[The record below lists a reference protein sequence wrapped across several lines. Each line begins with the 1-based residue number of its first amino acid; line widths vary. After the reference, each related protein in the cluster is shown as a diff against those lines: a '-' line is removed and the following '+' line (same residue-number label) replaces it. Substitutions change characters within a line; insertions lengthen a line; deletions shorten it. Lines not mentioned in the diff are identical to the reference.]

1 MFLIHSKKSGFNIQA
16 FDVIF
21 MSLFFVAG
29 TFGIKG
35 IANYMGLGALEKT
48 FSLLFYIWWAIV
60 YLHFLWSNKHMCKD
74 LIIAETFYIGI
85 LYLNYR
91 LYPAS
96 QEFYEEYMMQ
106 LRQIAVVFIPTMTVA
121 FRINNFKGSVV
132 LLGKYGKYGICFMIL
147 CYFMGYIQKWGYQF
161 YGIHLCPFVL
171 MVYAKYVF
179 TQNRKDL
186 WWCAVGFIFLMAGGR
201 QSFVGFF
208 MGIVI
213 LYYSEKLSTISVSKF
228 VGLLFGSGFV
238 MFFMYLLTPFLL
250 NIISDILGA
259 LGMESRTLE
268 MLNSSELTSTSSRD
282 NIYEM
287 SIYFIQ
293 RTTGVTGLFADRV
306 MLRYYDAW
314 MAYPHNLVLELM
326 IDFGIAIGG
335 LISAYIL
342 GLFTIRLYK
351 GNLEK
356 KLIIGVV
363 GTAILSRLMV
373 SSSFMIE
380 GPFYL
385 MLGLFLNAKDD
396 AISKK
401 LNNRIFKTCK

>member
-1 MFLIHSKKSGFNIQA
+1 
-16 FDVIF
+16 
-21 MSLFFVAG
+21 
-29 TFGIKG
+29 
-35 IANYMGLGALEKT
+35 
-48 FSLLFYIWWAIV
+48 
-60 YLHFLWSNKHMCKD
+60 
-74 LIIAETFYIGI
+74 
-85 LYLNYR
+85 
-91 LYPAS
+91 
-96 QEFYEEYMMQ
+96 
-106 LRQIAVVFIPTMTVA
+106 
-121 FRINNFKGSVV
+121 
-132 LLGKYGKYGICFMIL
+132 
-147 CYFMGYIQKWGYQF
+147 
-161 YGIHLCPFVL
+161 
-171 MVYAKYVF
+171 
-179 TQNRKDL
+179 
-186 WWCAVGFIFLMAGGR
+186 
-201 QSFVGFF
+201 
-208 MGIVI
+208 
-213 LYYSEKLSTISVSKF
+213 
-228 VGLLFGSGFV
+228 
-238 MFFMYLLTPFLL
+238 MFFIYLLTPFLL

-282 NIYEM
+282 DIYEM

-306 MLRYYDAW
+306 MLRNYSAW

-342 GLFTIRLYK
+342 GLFAIRLYK

-396 AISKK
+396 VISKK
-401 LNNRIFKTCK
+401 SNNRLSKTCK

>member
-1 MFLIHSKKSGFNIQA
+1 MFLIHSKNTGFNIQA
-16 FDVIF
+16 FDVVF

-29 TFGIKG
+29 TYGIKG
-35 IANYMGLGALEKT
+35 IANYMGLGALEDT

-132 LLGKYGKYGICFMIL
+132 LLGKYGKYGIGFMIL
-147 CYFMGYIQKWGYQF
+147 CYFMGYIQRWDYQF

-171 MVYAKYVF
+171 MVYAQYVF

-213 LYYSEKLSTISVSKF
+213 LYYSEKLSTISFKRF
-228 VGLLFGSGFV
+228 VALLFISVFV
-238 MFFMYLLTPFLL
+238 LFFIYLLTPFLL
-250 NIISDILGA
+250 NIVSDILGA

-282 NIYEM
+282 DIYEM
-287 SIYFIQ
+287 SVYFVQ
-293 RTTGVTGLFADRV
+293 RTTGITGLFADRV
-306 MLRYYDAW
+306 MLRNLNAW

-326 IDFGIAIGG
+326 IDFGMAIGG

-342 GLFTIRLYK
+342 GLFAVRLYK

-356 KLIIGVV
+356 KLMIGVV

-385 MLGLFLNAKDD
+385 MLGLLLNAKDD
-396 AISKK
+396 IISKK
-401 LNNRIFKTCK
+401 TNSRIPKTCE